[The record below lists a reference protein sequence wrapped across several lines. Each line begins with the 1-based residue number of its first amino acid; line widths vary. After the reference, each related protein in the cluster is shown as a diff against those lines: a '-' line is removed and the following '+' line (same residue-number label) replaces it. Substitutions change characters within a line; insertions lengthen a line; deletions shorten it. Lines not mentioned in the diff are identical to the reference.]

1 MQEDNDVKSK
11 SFLTLETNLKVTQI
25 NFDII
30 EQNIMCVGVLTLC
43 CNIS

>member
-11 SFLTLETNLKVTQI
+11 SFLTLETDLKVTQI

-30 EQNIMCVGVLTLC
+30 EQNIMCVGV
-43 CNIS
+43 